1 MNQLIKIFISIAVF
15 MLMLVGLN
23 FIINKEDSLP
33 LHDMDL
39 FISSDGRNF
48 IIDAESSNLNKVL
61 KTFDFVY
68 YQNIDN
74 PKHAKMFYMVEVT
87 DEVIKMKRYEDE
99 FDKEMYVLNIEPAD
113 DYYFITDMD
122 ADINLEVVSH
132 TGFKTVDT
140 SVLKP
145 RVLRVYGVQDD
156 GTAINP
162 NKLFIN
168 FKLNDEQAEFSVAMS
183 HDLESKLYSV
193 KIIKD
198 ANQ

>member
-1 MNQLIKIFISIAVF
+1 MNRLIKIFISIAVL
-15 MLMLVGLN
+15 MVMLVGLN
-23 FIINKEDSLP
+23 FINDKEDSLP
-33 LHDMDL
+33 LHDMDV
-39 FISSDGRNF
+39 FISSDGKNF
-48 IIDAESSNLNKVL
+48 IINAESSNFNKVL

-74 PKHAKMFYMVEVT
+74 PKHVKMFYVVGVT

-99 FDKEMYVLNIEPAD
+99 FDKEMYVFNIEPAD

-140 SVLKP
+140 SVLRP
-145 RVLRVYGVQDD
+145 RTLRAFEVQDD
-156 GTAINP
+156 GSAINP

-168 FKLNDEQAEFSVAMS
+168 FKLSDEQAEFTVAMS
-183 HDLESKLYSV
+183 HVLESKLYSV

-198 ANQ
+198 TNK